1 MRARWRAIQAD
12 ARWPPIHDELK
23 RRGFDFANRTADD
36 PDQLFYAMEPMPW
49 LSSRPRTPAAERFH
63 KSNQVRPSV
72 SPLCPAAA
80 HLPC

>member
-36 PDQLFYAMEPMPW
+36 PDQLFYAMQE
-49 LSSRPRTPAAERFH
+49 
-63 KSNQVRPSV
+63 
-72 SPLCPAAA
+72 LCINSLLAVQKVP
-80 HLPC
+80 